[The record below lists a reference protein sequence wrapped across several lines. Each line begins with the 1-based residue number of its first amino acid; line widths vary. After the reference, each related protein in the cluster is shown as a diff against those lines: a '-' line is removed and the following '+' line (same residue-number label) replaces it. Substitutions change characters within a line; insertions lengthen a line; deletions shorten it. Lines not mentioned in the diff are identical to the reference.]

1 MQKPFAFGFSVLA
14 MLCGLVLTWPVTAAA
29 PMEEGRQVGPP
40 KRADE
45 PALAG
50 RVAERRDLPGDR
62 AKPEEVGLSSERL
75 KRVAELMQRHID
87 ARTFAGAVT
96 LVARRGRVAY
106 FETQGLMDVEAQK
119 PMQKDAI
126 FRIMSMTKPVV
137 GVATL
142 MMLEDGKLR
151 LTDPVSK
158 FIPELRNL
166 QVAVP
171 ATNAAPP
178 IAATGATTAALPYQ
192 IVPAA
197 REFSVRDLLTHTSGL
212 MSGGMSST
220 QARDIGVQPGET
232 LAQVLPRLV
241 KAPLDFQPGTK
252 WAYSGQYGFDVL
264 ARVVEVASGM
274 PFDRFA
280 AQRIFDPL
288 GMKDT
293 RFYPADANPRFA
305 TLYQRADGGL
315 RRQPNPAFM
324 NGAYFSGG
332 GGLVSTAE
340 DYLQFAQM
348 LLNGGQLNG
357 RRLLSPKVVEL
368 MTSVFAPDTLPGRVP
383 GEGFGLSVRVVDDPA
398 ARNTLLSKGSFGW
411 SGAFN
416 THFFIDPKEQ
426 MIGMFMTQVANLETR
441 GEIRND
447 FETAV
452 MQSIVGAGSIGGTN

>member
-1 MQKPFAFGFSVLA
+1 MQKRFALGVALLT
-14 MLCGLVLTWPVTAAA
+14 MVCGLLTWPVTAAA
-29 PMEEGRQVGPP
+29 PTAR
-40 KRADE
+40 
-45 PALAG
+45 
-50 RVAERRDLPGDR
+50 
-62 AKPEEVGLSSERL
+62 PEEVGLSSDRL
-75 KRVAELMQRHID
+75 KRVTALMQRHID
-87 ARTFAGAVT
+87 AKTFAGAVT
-96 LVARRGRVAY
+96 LVARHGRVAH
-106 FETQGLMDVEAQK
+106 FETQGLMDIETQK

-137 GVATL
+137 GVAVL
-142 MMLEDGKLR
+142 MMLEEGKLR

-158 FIPELRNL
+158 FIPELGKL

-178 IAATGATTAALPYQ
+178 IAPTGATTAALPYQ
-192 IVPAA
+192 IVPAV
-197 REFSVRDLLTHTSGL
+197 REASVRDLLTHTSGL

-220 QARDIGVQPGET
+220 QARDVGVQPGET
-232 LAQVLPRLV
+232 LGQVLPRLA

-264 ARVVEVASGM
+264 ARVVEVASGL
-274 PFDRFA
+274 PFDRFVA
-280 AQRIFDPL
+280 ERIFGPL
-288 GMKDT
+288 SMKDT
-293 RFYPADANPRFA
+293 RFYPADGNSRIAS
-305 TLYQRADGGL
+305 LYQQRDGGL
-315 RRQPNPAFM
+315 RKQANAAFM

-332 GGLVSTAE
+332 GGLLSTAE

-348 LLNGGQLNG
+348 LLNGGQLDG

-368 MTSVFAPDTLPGRVP
+368 MTAVFADDTMPGRVP
-383 GEGFGLSVRVVDDPA
+383 GEGFGLSVRVVDNPA

-411 SGAFN
+411 SGAYN

-426 MIGMFMTQVANLETR
+426 IVGIFMTQIANLESR

-452 MQSIVGAGSIGGTN
+452 MQSIVGSGSREGTN